1 MPRREKVHENE
12 PFRERGTTSAAT
24 PLGGI
29 RRIAPHFPTIRKLP
43 AFQGAHPNPST
54 DNERERSNKQP
65 THTEDVIVHRM
76 QYGTRYPRVE
86 MRKDTAPDI
95 VRRNLGQ
102 TAATHEMDSGRSGYG
117 TPQQTAER
125 LRPGSRNA
133 PDWKRT
139 PAIEST
145 SLCLPT
151 LNSRSCDAG
160 CEATATDRFTADDA
174 EAVTSPPPDRTAI
187 QASNMVSHL
196 CIESKDNEKSE
207 P

>member
-12 PFRERGTTSAAT
+12 PFGKEGRLLRQHPSEE
-24 PLGGI
+24 

-125 LRPGSRNA
+125 LRPAVGMRRIGSVLRNRVDE
-133 PDWKRT
+133 PL
-139 PAIEST
+139 PADPEF
-145 SLCLPT
+145 T
-151 LNSRSCDAG
+151 LLR
-160 CEATATDRFTADDA
+160 R
-174 EAVTSPPPDRTAI
+174 R
-187 QASNMVSHL
+187 L
-196 CIESKDNEKSE
+196 
-207 P
+207 

>member
-12 PFRERGTTSAAT
+12 PLGKEGRLPRKHPSGESAGSLRTSRQYER
-24 PLGGI
+24 
-29 RRIAPHFPTIRKLP
+29 LP

-54 DNERERSNKQP
+54 DDERDRLNKQP

-125 LRPGSRNA
+125 LRPAVGMRRIGSVLRNRVDE
-133 PDWKRT
+133 PL
-139 PAIEST
+139 PADPEFTFLRRRLRSHRRPLH
-145 SLCLPT
+145 SRRCGGRNLP
-151 LNSRSCDAG
+151 A
-160 CEATATDRFTADDA
+160 A
-174 EAVTSPPPDRTAI
+174 
-187 QASNMVSHL
+187 
-196 CIESKDNEKSE
+196 
-207 P
+207 

>member
-12 PFRERGTTSAAT
+12 PFGKEGRLLRRHPSGESA
-24 PLGGI
+24 
-29 RRIAPHFPTIRKLP
+29 RIAPHFPTIRKLP

-125 LRPGSRNA
+125 LRPAVGMRRIGSVLRNRVDE
-133 PDWKRT
+133 PL
-139 PAIEST
+139 PADPEF
-145 SLCLPT
+145 T
-151 LNSRSCDAG
+151 LLR
-160 CEATATDRFTADDA
+160 R
-174 EAVTSPPPDRTAI
+174 R
-187 QASNMVSHL
+187 L
-196 CIESKDNEKSE
+196 
-207 P
+207 

>member
-1 MPRREKVHENE
+1 
-12 PFRERGTTSAAT
+12 
-24 PLGGI
+24 
-29 RRIAPHFPTIRKLP
+29 
-43 AFQGAHPNPST
+43 
-54 DNERERSNKQP
+54 
-65 THTEDVIVHRM
+65 M

-125 LRPGSRNA
+125 LRPAVGMRRIGSVLRNRVDE
-133 PDWKRT
+133 PL
-139 PAIEST
+139 PAGLRRSAV
-145 SLCLPT
+145 CLPP

-196 CIESKDNEKSE
+196 CIESKDNEKIRTVKLFRPRIGAPEDERLNPNIKRLNRIRTARSALE
-207 P
+207 TK

>member
-1 MPRREKVHENE
+1 
-12 PFRERGTTSAAT
+12 
-24 PLGGI
+24 
-29 RRIAPHFPTIRKLP
+29 
-43 AFQGAHPNPST
+43 
-54 DNERERSNKQP
+54 
-65 THTEDVIVHRM
+65 M

-117 TPQQTAER
+117 TPQSECAGLEAY
-125 LRPGSRNA
+125 S
-133 PDWKRT
+133 
-139 PAIEST
+139 AIEST

-196 CIESKDNEKSE
+196 CIESKDNEKIRTVKLFRPRIGAPEDERPNPTNKKSQSDPTGPFRTRNE
-207 P
+207 VKYYITTN

>member
-1 MPRREKVHENE
+1 
-12 PFRERGTTSAAT
+12 
-24 PLGGI
+24 
-29 RRIAPHFPTIRKLP
+29 
-43 AFQGAHPNPST
+43 
-54 DNERERSNKQP
+54 
-65 THTEDVIVHRM
+65 M

-117 TPQQTAER
+117 TPQQ
-125 LRPGSRNA
+125 RPNVSGPQSECA
-133 PDWKRT
+133 GLEAYS
-139 PAIEST
+139 AIEST

-196 CIESKDNEKSE
+196 CIESKDNEKIRTVKLFRPRIGAPEDERPNPTNKKSQSDPTGPFRTRNE
-207 P
+207 VKYYITTN

>member
-1 MPRREKVHENE
+1 
-12 PFRERGTTSAAT
+12 
-24 PLGGI
+24 
-29 RRIAPHFPTIRKLP
+29 
-43 AFQGAHPNPST
+43 
-54 DNERERSNKQP
+54 
-65 THTEDVIVHRM
+65 M

-125 LRPGSRNA
+125 LRPAVGMRRIGSVLR
-133 PDWKRT
+133 
-139 PAIEST
+139 
-145 SLCLPT
+145 LPT

-196 CIESKDNEKSE
+196 CIESKDNEKIRTVKLFRPRIGAPEDERPNPNIKRLNRIRPARSALE
-207 P
+207 TK

>member
-12 PFRERGTTSAAT
+12 PFGKEGRLLRQHPSG
-24 PLGGI
+24 GGI

-125 LRPGSRNA
+125 LRPAVGMRRIGSVLRNRVDE
-133 PDWKRT
+133 PL
-139 PAIEST
+139 PADPEF
-145 SLCLPT
+145 T
-151 LNSRSCDAG
+151 LLR
-160 CEATATDRFTADDA
+160 R
-174 EAVTSPPPDRTAI
+174 R
-187 QASNMVSHL
+187 L
-196 CIESKDNEKSE
+196 
-207 P
+207 